1 MTQLSTRGTTEPA
14 VDDTRT
20 WAVPAVRGTSRR
32 RPRTAEQRF
41 NTRGGRAFDVINIIF
56 LAAVGIL
63 ALAPFLFVLV
73 RSFASETELT
83 RRPFFFWPDH
93 FDLSAYAAIFQT
105 PSFTRAVITTVL
117 VTIVGT
123 VIQLL
128 LTVTMAYPLAKRD
141 LPGRNIVLTAVVVT
155 LVFGGGMIPTFL
167 IVKQLGLLNTYWAL
181 ILPLA
186 INPFSLII
194 VKNFFQN
201 LPAELEESAKV
212 DGATEL
218 QVLWRIVLPLSKPIL
233 ATFALFYAVG
243 IWNDFMSPL
252 LYLNNSSM
260 WTLQMFLKQVTAA
273 TDLTTAQQADPS
285 YIPPSQGIKYAV
297 IVIATIPVLIFYPFL
312 QKHFAKGMLIGAVKG

>member
-1 MTQLSTRGTTEPA
+1 MTELI
-14 VDDTRT
+14 DTRT
-20 WAVPAVRGTSRR
+20 SALAAVRGTSRR
-32 RPRTAEQRF
+32 RPRSAADRF
-41 NTRGGRAFDVINIIF
+41 NTRGGRIFDIVNLVF
-56 LAAVGIL
+56 LTVVGLL

-73 RSFASETELT
+73 RSLASESELT
-83 RRPFFFWPDH
+83 ARPFFLWPDRV
-93 FDLSAYAAIFQT
+93 DLSAYAAIFT
-105 PSFTRAVITTVL
+105 TSSFTRAIVTTVL
-117 VTIVGT
+117 VTAVGT

-141 LPGRNIVLTAVVVT
+141 LPGRNAILMGVVVT
-155 LVFGGGMIPTFL
+155 LVFSGGMIPTFL

-218 QVLWRIVLPLSKPIL
+218 GVLWRIVLPLSKPIL

-252 LYLNNSSM
+252 LYLNDSSM
-260 WTLQMFLKQVTAA
+260 WTLQMFLQQVTAA

-285 YIPPSQGIKYAV
+285 YIPPTQGIKYAV
-297 IVIATIPVLIFYPFL
+297 IVVATIPVLIFYPFL

>member
-1 MTQLSTRGTTEPA
+1 MARE
-14 VDDTRT
+14 VFRY
-20 WAVPAVRGTSRR
+20 
-32 RPRTAEQRF
+32 
-41 NTRGGRAFDVINIIF
+41 NTRAGPAFDVANVIF
-56 LAAVGIL
+56 LTIVGL
-63 ALAPFLFVLV
+63 VALAPFLFVLV
-73 RSFASETELT
+73 RSFASEAELT
-83 RRPFFFWPDH
+83 TRPFFLWPDH
-93 FDLSAYAAIFQT
+93 FDLSAYTVIFTT
-105 PSFTRAVITTVL
+105 PSFTRAVVTTVL
-117 VTIVGT
+117 VTAVGT

-141 LPGRNIVLTAVVVT
+141 LPGRNLILSLVVVT
-155 LVFGGGMIPTFL
+155 LVFSGGMIPTFL
-167 IVKQLGLLNTYWAL
+167 IVRNLGLLNTYWAL

-212 DGATEL
+212 DGASEL
-218 QVLWRIVLPLSKPIL
+218 VVLWRIVLPLSKPIL

-252 LYLNNSSM
+252 LYLNDTSM
-260 WTLQMFLKQVTAA
+260 WTLQMFLQQVTAA
-273 TDLTTAQQADPS
+273 TDLTTAQQVDPN

>member
-1 MTQLSTRGTTEPA
+1 MTETSQL
-14 VDDTRT
+14 
-20 WAVPAVRGTSRR
+20 PAVRGTARR
-32 RPRTAEQRF
+32 EDRARGARF
-41 NTRGGRAFDVINIIF
+41 NTRAGRAFDVANVVF
-56 LAAVGIL
+56 LVLVGVL
-63 ALAPFLFVLV
+63 ALAPFLFVLA

-83 RRPFFFWPDH
+83 QRPFFFWPDH
-93 FDLSAYAAIFQT
+93 FDLSAYTAIFQT

-117 VTIVGT
+117 VTAVGT

-141 LPGRNIVLTAVVVT
+141 LPGRNFVLTAVVVT
-155 LVFGGGMIPTFL
+155 LVFSGGMIPTFL
-167 IVKQLGLLNTYWAL
+167 IVKELGLLNTYWAL

-260 WTLQMFLKQVTAA
+260 WTLQMFLQQVTAA
-273 TDLTTAQQADPS
+273 TDLTTAQQSDPS

-297 IVIATIPVLIFYPFL
+297 IVVATIPVLIFYPFL

>member
-1 MTQLSTRGTTEPA
+1 MARE
-14 VDDTRT
+14 VFRY
-20 WAVPAVRGTSRR
+20 
-32 RPRTAEQRF
+32 
-41 NTRGGRAFDVINIIF
+41 NTKAGRAFDVANVIF
-56 LAAVGIL
+56 LTVVGL
-63 ALAPFLFVLV
+63 VALAPFLFVLV
-73 RSFASETELT
+73 RSFASEAELT
-83 RRPFFFWPDH
+83 ARPFFLWPKD
-93 FDLSAYAAIFQT
+93 FDLSAYTVIFTT

-117 VTIVGT
+117 VTAVGT
-123 VIQLL
+123 VIQLM

-141 LPGRNIVLTAVVVT
+141 LPGRNVILSLVVVT
-155 LVFGGGMIPTFL
+155 LVFSGGMIPTFL
-167 IVKQLGLLNTYWAL
+167 IVRNLGLLNTYWAL

-212 DGATEL
+212 DGASEL
-218 QVLWRIVLPLSKPIL
+218 VVLWRIVLPLSKPIL

-252 LYLNNSSM
+252 LYLNDTSM
-260 WTLQMFLKQVTAA
+260 WTLQMFLQQVTAA
-273 TDLTTAQQADPS
+273 TDLTTAQQVDPS